1 MQDRTRRPRLIVSGR
16 KHAMSGTHAKGDGDG
31 FVRSTGLTLVG
42 RVVLV
47 LLIVLPAGCSRAPL
61 PEEGSESARLYK
73 EQCGGCHAPYNP
85 QLMTAQMWETMV
97 SRMEITMKRR
107 GRPLAESDRAEIL
120 AYLSRN
126 AGTR

>member
-1 MQDRTRRPRLIVSGR
+1 MQDRTCGSRLIVAGR
-16 KHAMSGTHAKGDGDG
+16 RHPMSAAHAGGNRDRCI
-31 FVRSTGLTLVG
+31 RSFGRMLVA
-42 RVVLV
+42 
-47 LLIVLPAGCSRAPL
+47 LLLLSVFPAGCSRTPL
-61 PEEGSESARLYK
+61 PEEGSESARLYTEK
-73 EQCGGCHAPYNP
+73 CGGCHAPYNP

-126 AGTR
+126 AGSR